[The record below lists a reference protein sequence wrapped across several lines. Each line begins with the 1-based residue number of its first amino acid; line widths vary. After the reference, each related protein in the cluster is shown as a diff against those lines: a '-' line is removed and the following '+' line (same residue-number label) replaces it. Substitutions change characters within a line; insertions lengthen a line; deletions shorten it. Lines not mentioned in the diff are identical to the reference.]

1 MQNKVNISHNI
12 VLHPR
17 RKFNTVLMVS
27 LIFTIVLE
35 TMSINQTE
43 EWVYYNQLAVYAQMG
58 YELVL
63 KEEEDD
69 KK

>member
-1 MQNKVNISHNI
+1 
-12 VLHPR
+12 
-17 RKFNTVLMVS
+17 
-27 LIFTIVLE
+27 
-35 TMSINQTE
+35 MSINQTE